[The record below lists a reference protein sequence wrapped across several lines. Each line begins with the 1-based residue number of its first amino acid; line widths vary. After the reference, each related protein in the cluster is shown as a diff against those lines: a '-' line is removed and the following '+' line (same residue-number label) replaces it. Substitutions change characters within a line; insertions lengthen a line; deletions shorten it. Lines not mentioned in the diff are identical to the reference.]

1 MMLQNK
7 KIEKVV
13 PFFKPTID
21 QEERKL
27 VESVLECDLCTSSK
41 VEELEQEISD
51 FIGVNYTIATNNATS
66 ALHLALSAMDLKRA
80 DKVLMSV
87 NSFVNLPETVRHFDA
102 EPIFIDIETNG
113 FNIDINKLEEYLE
126 SNNSK
131 KLRALIVS
139 FVAGGIPDLERLY
152 EIGKKYGILI
162 IEDATSALGA
172 MYKDEMVGSL
182 GADMTIF
189 STNYSNSKAALSR
202 GGFIVTNNER
212 LANQAKLLR
221 THAINSSYDVYGNL
235 DYIYDVVDIGYKY
248 DMTELEA
255 AFNLAQFYKTN
266 AFCERR
272 QEIAAIYNEK
282 LQGLKHITLPSFE
295 EDHIYTQ
302 YIIKV
307 SKNRDAFA
315 RALKEEGVSTG
326 LHYIP
331 LHLLTY
337 YKKKYKL
344 KITAY
349 GNALTN
355 YGQILSLPI
364 YPSMSDDDVSYV
376 CEKIKTL
383 SSSWV

>member
-1 MMLQNK
+1 MLQNVK
-7 KIEKVV
+7 NENNI

-21 QEERKL
+21 DEEI
-27 VESVLECDLCTSSK
+27 EQIEQVLKNEVSTHSK
-41 VEELEQEISD
+41 VEELEKEVSD
-51 FIGVNYTIATNNATS
+51 FIGAKYTIATNNATS
-66 ALHLALSAMDLKRA
+66 AIHLALSAMSLKRA

-87 NSFVNLPETVRHFDA
+87 NSFPNLPETVRHFDA
-102 EPIFIDIETNG
+102 EPIFIDIESNG
-113 FNIDINKLEEYLE
+113 FNIDLDKLEAYLE
-126 SNNSK
+126 ENNSK
-131 KLRALIVS
+131 KLRALIIT
-139 FVAGGIPDLERLY
+139 FVAGEVPNLKRVY
-152 EIGKKYGILI
+152 EIGKKYNILI

-172 MYKDEMVGSL
+172 MYEDEMVGSL
-182 GADMTIF
+182 DADMTIF
-189 STNYSNSKAALSR
+189 STNYTNSKTAISR
-202 GGFIVTNNER
+202 GGFIVTADDE
-212 LANQAKLLR
+212 LASRAKLLR
-221 THAINSSYDVYGNL
+221 THAINSSFDAYGNL

-266 AFCERR
+266 SFCERR
-272 QEIAAIYNEK
+272 QEIAAIYNKE
-282 LQGLKHITLPSFE
+282 LEDVKHILRPAWD
-295 EDHIYTQ
+295 EDHIFSQ

-307 SKNRDAFA
+307 TKNRDGFA
-315 RALKEEGVSTG
+315 RALKEQGVSTG

-364 YPSMSDDDVSYV
+364 YPSMSDEDVKYV
-376 CEKIKTL
+376 CETIKKV
-383 SSSWV
+383 SNQWI

>member
-1 MMLQNK
+1 MLHNK
-7 KIEKVV
+7 KVERVV

-21 QEERKL
+21 EEEFKL
-27 VESVLECDLCTSSK
+27 VQSVLQTDVSNSSK
-41 VEELEQEISD
+41 VEELENEIAS
-51 FIGVNYTIATNNATS
+51 FIGARYTIATNNATS

-102 EPIFIDIETNG
+102 EPIFVDIESDG
-113 FNIDINKLEEYLE
+113 YNIDVDKLEDYLKK
-126 SNNSK
+126 NNSK
-131 KLRALIVS
+131 KLRAVIVS
-139 FVAGGIPDLERLY
+139 FVAGAIPDLKRLY
-152 EIGKKYGILI
+152 EIGKSYDVLI

-172 MYKDEMVGSL
+172 MYNDQMVGSL

-189 STNYSNSKAALSR
+189 STNYSNSKTALSR
-202 GGFIVTNNER
+202 GGFIVTNNEE

-221 THAINSSYDVYGNL
+221 THAINSSYDMYGNL

-266 AFCERR
+266 SFCERR
-272 QEIAAIYNEK
+272 QEIAGIYNEK
-282 LQGLKHITLPSFE
+282 LQGLKHIKLPVYDE
-295 EDHIYTQ
+295 EQIYTQ

-349 GNALTN
+349 GNALSN

-364 YPSMSDDDVSYV
+364 YPSMSDEDVEYV
-376 CEKIKTL
+376 CSKVKSI

>member
-1 MMLQNK
+1 MLQSK
-7 KIEKVV
+7 KIERTI

-21 QEERKL
+21 DEEIKL
-27 VESVLECDLCTSSK
+27 VQTVLEGNSSSSNK
-41 VEELEQEISD
+41 IEELESEISS
-51 FIGVNYTIATNNATS
+51 FIGAKYTISTNNATS

-102 EPIFIDIETNG
+102 EPIFIDIESTG
-113 FNIDINKLEEYLE
+113 FNIDLNKLEEYLE
-126 SNNSK
+126 QNNSK

-139 FVAGGIPDLERLY
+139 FVAGAVPELERIY
-152 EIGKKYGILI
+152 EIGKKYNIVI

-189 STNYSNSKAALSR
+189 STNYSNTKYAISR
-202 GGFIVTNNER
+202 GGFIVTNNEE

-221 THAINSSYDVYGNL
+221 THAINSSYDAYGNL
-235 DYIYDVVDIGYKY
+235 DYVYDVVDIGYKY
-248 DMTELEA
+248 DITELEA

-266 AFCERR
+266 SFCERR
-272 QEIAAIYNEK
+272 QEIAGMYNEK
-282 LQGLKHITLPSFE
+282 LQGLKHVQLPLYDE
-295 EDHIYTQ
+295 EQIYTQ
-302 YIIKV
+302 YIVKI
-307 SKNRDAFA
+307 SKNRDSFA
-315 RALKEEGVSTG
+315 RALKDEGISTG

-344 KITAY
+344 KITAF

-364 YPSMSDDDVSYV
+364 YPSMSDEDVEYV
-376 CEKIKTL
+376 CQKIKEI
-383 SSSWV
+383 SASWV